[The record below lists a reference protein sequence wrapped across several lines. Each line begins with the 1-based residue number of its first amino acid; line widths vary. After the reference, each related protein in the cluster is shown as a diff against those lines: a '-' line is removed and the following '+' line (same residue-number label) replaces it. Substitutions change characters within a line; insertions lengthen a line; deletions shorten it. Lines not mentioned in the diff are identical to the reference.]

1 MVRIKSRSVTK
12 AGVTLVLGAM
22 LGGCAGFDAH
32 FAEYDRQYRLRP
44 GDVLVLET
52 ELAFPKDHARV
63 KMQGDGP
70 VGGVDEYHPYCEM
83 EVTVVSD
90 GSFKLLPDR
99 FEVTRFSER
108 ISDTNIASIPL
119 RVAATDDSGGLSQ
132 LTFISEMWL
141 KSTSQPE
148 ARLLN
153 CRHVVEPQS
162 ARSVTVVEMREAL
175 QGVFRIER
183 NADK

>member
-1 MVRIKSRSVTK
+1 MPLSTLLSIAIRGDADMVRIKSRSVTK

-32 FAEYDRQYRLRP
+32 FAEYDKEYRLQP

-90 GSFKLLPDR
+90 GGFKLLPDR
-99 FEVTRFSER
+99 FAVWKFSEQILPGTSSACR
-108 ISDTNIASIPL
+108 CMSPQVSRT
-119 RVAATDDSGGLSQ
+119 AT
-132 LTFISEMWL
+132 
-141 KSTSQPE
+141 
-148 ARLLN
+148 
-153 CRHVVEPQS
+153 
-162 ARSVTVVEMREAL
+162 ARSPTSAISGCVRRTSRK
-175 QGVFRIER
+175 R
-183 NADK
+183 

>member
-1 MVRIKSRSVTK
+1 MTK

-32 FAEYDRQYRLRP
+32 FAEYDKEYRLQP

-90 GSFKLLPDR
+90 GGFKLLPDR
-99 FEVTRFSER
+99 FAVWKFSEQILPWNIVSVPMHVASGEPDSHSQITY
-108 ISDTNIASIPL
+108 ISDIWL
-119 RVAATDDSGGLSQ
+119 RSAN
-132 LTFISEMWL
+132 
-141 KSTSQPE
+141 QPE
-148 ARLLN
+148 ALKMS
-153 CRHVVEPQS
+153 CRHVVEPQD
-162 ARSVTVVEMREAL
+162 RRHVTVAEMREAL

-183 NADK
+183 SADK